1 LDSSDLQ
8 RLPLISI
15 RVRNLSHSLLVPTLL
30 LPPRF
35 SCHLNSSATSVLL
48 PLGFQAMA
56 TNTKRQKRRDFVISS
71 LNAVIEVSNLAKEVC
86 SVTPAKAVFGSFSII
101 LTMIK
106 VGFFLRRLRRL
117 TGG

>member
-1 LDSSDLQ
+1 
-8 RLPLISI
+8 
-15 RVRNLSHSLLVPTLL
+15 
-30 LPPRF
+30 
-35 SCHLNSSATSVLL
+35 
-48 PLGFQAMA
+48 MA
-56 TNTKRQKRRDFVISS
+56 ANTKRQKRRDFVISS

-106 VGFFLRRLRRL
+106 VGFFLHRLRRL